1 MPDEF
6 SLMILLIWQILA
18 CPVFYLYTQCMLY
31 QQKRFLYTIS
41 GLCTMQTYEIL
52 YDWPVWAG
60 SVPGIAGGA
69 KFGGGRV
76 GAGREGGPLCDPARR
91 DRMLPLLTAIFVF
104 PGPVSSM
111 SK

>member
-1 MPDEF
+1 M
-6 SLMILLIWQILA
+6 
-18 CPVFYLYTQCMLY
+18 
-31 QQKRFLYTIS
+31 
-41 GLCTMQTYEIL
+41 
-52 YDWPVWAG
+52 WAG

-91 DRMLPLLTAIFVF
+91 DRMLPLLTAILVF

-111 SK
+111 SKQHITFYRYFNSFNC

>member
-1 MPDEF
+1 M
-6 SLMILLIWQILA
+6 
-18 CPVFYLYTQCMLY
+18 
-31 QQKRFLYTIS
+31 
-41 GLCTMQTYEIL
+41 
-52 YDWPVWAG
+52 WAG